1 MRRFA
6 CLEAAQLVYGHKS
19 GPQGV
24 TLRVIGKPT
33 APLDRPI
40 CGGVS
45 KVGLGLAEIT
55 GLNLRILCGDYIA
68 FAEIISHNQ
77 RKRCG
82 DYGLH
87 S

>member
-6 CLEAAQLVYGHKS
+6 CLEAVRGLYGHKS

-40 CGGVS
+40 
-45 KVGLGLAEIT
+45 
-55 GLNLRILCGDYIA
+55 
-68 FAEIISHNQ
+68 
-77 RKRCG
+77 
-82 DYGLH
+82 
-87 S
+87 